1 MRKIIKIS
9 GNEYSI
15 KSSAWTSFK
24 YQNDTGRNLLD
35 DIHSLKDKIKDKSE
49 EEMLAVLQDMLDVV
63 YKITYTMITEADEK
77 QAPSYESFLK
87 SLDNVM
93 EDSSWLLESLE
104 CAIAPLSGGTKKD
117 SPQIEQ

>member
-35 DIHSLKDKIKDKSE
+35 DIQSIRDKVQDKSTE
-49 EEMLAVLQDMLDVV
+49 EIISALQGMLDVV
-63 YKITYTMITEADEK
+63 YRITYNMITEADEK
-77 QAPSYESFLK
+77 QVGSYEEFLK
-87 SLDNVM
+87 GLDNVM
-93 EDSSWLLESLE
+93 EDNAWLMDSLQ

-117 SPQIEQ
+117 SPQIQQ